1 MKNARVRRFRL
12 KKFWY
17 INCGTQK
24 AVKLLKELDSEKGIG
39 LIEKKRLGLGRPNVI
54 YVKNF
59 LFQKNDEENGNTAD
73 LQNCENHN
81 SGVVKTTIQE
91 FPKSQFKNDENHNS
105 EEVETINTETERLEK
120 EPYLNEEKTAQDS
133 DEVILSYE
141 VTSTDLKNYKK
152 GKDYKA
158 GRKNPFSAVTTT
170 EAGNTTQTNTTGN
183 TNTTNSGSKV
193 NTENTTN
200 TEKNNSTSN
209 STNYY
214 PDKGIK

>member
-1 MKNARVRRFRL
+1 MAKNV
-12 KKFWY
+12 
-17 INCGTQK
+17 
-24 AVKLLKELDSEKGIG
+24 LKEIIIILLLTLAII
-39 LIEKKRLGLGRPNVI
+39 LLLGVLLYE
-54 YVKNF
+54 YVPMNKVVPEAVTYTAT
-59 LFQKNDEENGNTAD
+59 EETRQA
-73 LQNCENHN
+73 L
-81 SGVVKTTIQE
+81 
-91 FPKSQFKNDENHNS
+91 
-105 EEVETINTETERLEK
+105 
-120 EPYLNEEKTAQDS
+120 EEKTAQDS

-183 TNTTNSGSKV
+183 TNTTNSESKV